1 MTDLG
6 GKVVVV
12 TGGNSGIG
20 KQAALELAGMGATV
34 VIAAR
39 NPQKASAAVDEIR
52 HATNA
57 GDRVETIP
65 IDLTSFASVRA
76 FVDAFTAQH
85 DQLDVLLNNAGL
97 LLRERAVTEDG
108 HETQFQTNHL
118 AHFMLTQLLRPQL
131 EKAGD
136 ARVVNVASGAHNGAR
151 KGLDF
156 DDLEWERRKYRG
168 FSVYSAT
175 KLMNI
180 LFTRELAKR
189 WDGSGITTNALHP
202 GFVASNFAK
211 EGDYG
216 KLGNILMPL
225 SRPFSISVPKG
236 AQTSIYLAS
245 SPDVEGISGQYFY
258 KNRVGGPSAA
268 ALDDNAAAL
277 LWEISEK
284 LTV

>member
-1 MTDLG
+1 ME

-39 NPQKASAAVDEIR
+39 NPQKAAAAVDEIR
-52 HATNA
+52 HVTNA
-57 GDRVETIP
+57 GDRVDTLP

-76 FVDAFTAQH
+76 FVDAFSARHET
-85 DQLDVLLNNAGL
+85 LDVLLNNAGL
-97 LLRERAVTEDG
+97 LLRERIVTEDG

-118 AHFMLTQLLRPQL
+118 AHFMLTQLLGPQL
-131 EKAGD
+131 ENAAN

-189 WDGSGITTNALHP
+189 WDGSGITANALHP

-225 SRPFSISVPKG
+225 SRPFSISVEKG
-236 AQTSIYLAS
+236 AQTSVYLCS
-245 SPDVEGISGQYFY
+245 SPDVDGISGQYFY

-268 ALDDNAAAL
+268 ALDDDAAAR

-284 LTV
+284 LTA

>member
-1 MTDLG
+1 MQ

-39 NPQKASAAVDEIR
+39 NPQKAAAAVDEIR
-52 HATNA
+52 HATDA
-57 GDRVETIP
+57 GDRVDTIP

-85 DQLDVLLNNAGL
+85 DQLDVLCNNAGL
-97 LLRERAVTEDG
+97 LLRDRVVTEDG

-118 AHFMLTQLLRPQL
+118 APFLLTQLLRPQL
-131 EKAGD
+131 DKAGN

-175 KLMNI
+175 KLMNV

-216 KLGNILMPL
+216 KLGNIVMPL
-225 SRPFSISVPKG
+225 SRPFSISVEKG
-236 AQTSIYLAS
+236 ALTSIYLCS

-258 KNRVGGPSAA
+258 KNRVAGPSAA
-268 ALDDNAAAL
+268 ALDDNAAAR

-284 LTV
+284 LTA

>member
-1 MTDLG
+1 
-6 GKVVVV
+6 
-12 TGGNSGIG
+12 
-20 KQAALELAGMGATV
+20 MGATV

-39 NPQKASAAVDEIR
+39 NPQKAAAAVDEIR
-52 HATNA
+52 HVTNA
-57 GDRVETIP
+57 GDRVDTLP

-76 FVDAFTAQH
+76 FVDAFSARH
-85 DQLDVLLNNAGL
+85 DALDVLLNNAGL
-97 LLRERAVTEDG
+97 LLRERIVTEDG

-131 EKAGD
+131 EKATN

-180 LFTRELAKR
+180 LFTRELAQR
-189 WDGSGITTNALHP
+189 WDGSGITANALHP

-225 SRPFSISVPKG
+225 SRPFSISVEKG
-236 AQTSIYLAS
+236 AQTSVYLCS
-245 SPDVEGISGQYFY
+245 SPDVDGISGQYFY

-268 ALDDNAAAL
+268 ALDDNAAAR

>member
-1 MTDLG
+1 MH

-39 NPQKASAAVDEIR
+39 NPQKAVAAVKEIQE
-52 HATNA
+52 ATKA
-57 GDRVETIP
+57 AERVSTIP

-85 DQLDVLLNNAGL
+85 ETLDVLLNNAGL
-97 LLRERAVTEDG
+97 VLQKRVVTQDG

-118 AHFMLTQLLRPQL
+118 SHFLLTQLLRPQL
-131 EKAGD
+131 EKAGN
-136 ARVVNVASGAHNGAR
+136 ARVVNVSSGAHNTAR

-156 DDLEWERRKYRG
+156 DDLEWEQRRYRG
-168 FSVYSAT
+168 FTVYSCT

-180 LFTRELAKR
+180 YFTRELSKR
-189 WDGSGITTNALHP
+189 WETTGITSNALHP

-211 EGDYG
+211 ERDYG
-216 KLGNILMPL
+216 VLGNIVMPL
-225 SRPFSISVPKG
+225 SRPFSISVVKG
-236 AQTSIYLAS
+236 AQTSIYLCS

-268 ALDDNAAAL
+268 ALDDNAAAR

-284 LTV
+284 LTASA